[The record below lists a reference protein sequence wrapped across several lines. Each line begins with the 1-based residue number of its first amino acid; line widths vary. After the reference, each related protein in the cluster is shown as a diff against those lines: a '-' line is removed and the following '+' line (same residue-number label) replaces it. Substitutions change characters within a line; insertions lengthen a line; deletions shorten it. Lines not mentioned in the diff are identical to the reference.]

1 MTSYQHDSLSYQE
14 IKFEILNGLYD
25 DFKNNFYRKKLLESR
40 FSSKEILAKLYD
52 DFEPIYEKPIEK
64 LMFYTVFII
73 LNEGCNVGADEYYR
87 SEFNKIVNQNG
98 GLDDFIQEV
107 SREDVEL
114 FLRDLEIIGLI
125 PEDLA

>member
-25 DFKNNFYRKKLLESR
+25 DFQNNFYRRKLLESR

-107 SREDVEL
+107 SRED
-114 FLRDLEIIGLI
+114 DLTGNYAMKLKVKGN
-125 PEDLA
+125 

>member
-1 MTSYQHDSLSYQE
+1 MTSYHHDSLSYQE
-14 IKFEILNGLYD
+14 IKSEILNGLYD

-52 DFEPIYEKPIEK
+52 DFEPAYEKTIEK

-73 LNEGCNVGADEYYR
+73 LNEGCNAGADEYYR

-98 GLDDFIQEV
+98 GLDGLMKEI
-107 SREDVEL
+107 SREDAEL
-114 FLRDLEIIGLI
+114 FLHDLEIIGMFK
-125 PEDLA
+125 

>member
-1 MTSYQHDSLSYQE
+1 M
-14 IKFEILNGLYD
+14 
-25 DFKNNFYRKKLLESR
+25 
-40 FSSKEILAKLYD
+40 
-52 DFEPIYEKPIEK
+52 
-64 LMFYTVFII
+64 
-73 LNEGCNVGADEYYR
+73 GADEYYR